1 MERNVTVDITP
12 AGNVVIEANG
22 FQGCGCTKATEQI
35 ELVLGGGQRKKT
47 PKPEMHA
54 PETTAHTNKL
64 TF

>member
-1 MERNVTVDITP
+1 MNRNVTVDITP

-35 ELVLGGGQRKKT
+35 ELVLGGGARKRT

-54 PETTAHTNKL
+54 PASTAQTTKL